1 MIETVKRYLPPRVK
15 RVIRSALSGPL
26 VRWLP
31 NLLEER
37 ERVRLFGPMA
47 PLVPAERD
55 MFDGPPRL
63 DAFKANGEE
72 FLEIYKSVCGLRLD
86 EIMLD
91 VGSGI
96 GRKTLGL
103 TGYFGP
109 TARYEAMELV
119 PAGVKW
125 CSDRYS
131 PQFPNFR
138 FQLIDVRNEHYNP
151 TGRYKPSEFRFPFDD
166 DTFTFVT
173 LGSVFT
179 HMLPND
185 LSHYMA
191 EIHRVMARGGR
202 CLITYFLLNDESRL
216 LVAGGR
222 SAQDLRF
229 GTGVYRAVSE
239 EKPEDSIGYD
249 EPWLMEQ
256 YQKIGLTVNNVYYGS
271 WCDRAKHLELSRSR
285 ACDEGL
291 AYGLHSSPAG
301 GRLTSNQPRW

>member
-1 MIETVKRYLPPRVK
+1 METVKRDLPAPVK
-15 RVIRSALSGPL
+15 RVIKFTLPGPL
-26 VRWLP
+26 IRWLQ
-31 NLLEER
+31 NYLEER
-37 ERVRLFGPMA
+37 KRVRLFGRMA

-55 MFDGPPRL
+55 MFEGPSGL
-63 DAFKANGEE
+63 DNFKAHGEE
-72 FLEIYKSVCGLRLD
+72 FLEIYKSVCGLRPD

-96 GRKTLGL
+96 GRKTLPL

-109 TARYEAMELV
+109 AARYEAIELV

-125 CSDRYS
+125 CSERYT
-131 PQFPNFR
+131 PRFPNFR
-138 FQLIDVRNEHYNP
+138 FQLIDVYNKHYNP

-166 DTFTFVT
+166 DTFTFVM

-185 LSHYMA
+185 LSHYLA

-216 LVAGGR
+216 LVAAGR
-222 SAQDLRF
+222 STQDLRF
-229 GTGVYRAVSE
+229 GTGVYRTVSE
-239 EKPEDSIGYD
+239 ERPEDAIGYD

-256 YQKIGLTVNNVYYGS
+256 YHRIGLTVKNVYYGS
-271 WCDRAKHLELSRSR
+271 WCDRVKHMSYQDLVV
-285 ACDEGL
+285 ATKD
-291 AYGLHSSPAG
+291 
-301 GRLTSNQPRW
+301 